1 MELMLKNNIAERLE
15 NANMTTRDLMGLID
29 VSYPKMKSI
38 IDGNDLKVSD
48 ALKIAAVFCC
58 EVQDI
63 WQQVF
68 SMKTEQVVT
77 EKQVLSFSA
86 PESVF
91 TE

>member
-1 MELMLKNNIAERLE
+1 MLKNNIAERLE

>member
-15 NANMTTRDLMGLID
+15 SANMTTRDLMGLID

-38 IDGNDLKVSD
+38 IDGNDLKISD
-48 ALKIAAVFCC
+48 AMKIAAVFSC

-63 WQQVF
+63 WQQVY
-68 SMKTEQVVT
+68 SLKTEEVVT
-77 EKQVLSFSA
+77 EKTILSFNA

-91 TE
+91 EE